1 MEISKHLQ
9 DKLALLPE
17 QPGCYIMKDEHQNI
31 LYVGKAKILKN
42 RVRSYFHGAHDFKT
56 TRLVERIRD
65 FEFIVTDSEKESLLL
80 EINLIKKHHPPFNIM
95 LMDDSS
101 YPYIVISNE
110 PFFTVRTTRNVKN
123 KKNTYFGPYPS
134 AQSASEIVKLINQI
148 YPIRKCKHIG
158 KQACLYYHM
167 HQCLAPCIHE
177 IDPNVMKKYRA
188 QIVRFLKG
196 DAKEILDQLNQRM
209 QQASENLQFEKAQ
222 ELLDQIRSV
231 EHVMEKQKIDFKD
244 HKNRDVFG
252 YYEDKGY
259 ISFQGFF
266 IREGKLL
273 ERTLSVAPIYEDTME
288 AFVSFILQYYDHNV
302 VPREILVPEGTPC
315 DILTQALETKIRI
328 PKRGEKK
335 RLLDLVT
342 KNAKTA
348 HEQKFQLVFRKN
360 KQLELANQ
368 QLERI
373 FMAPIHTVELFD
385 NSHIS
390 GTFNVSG
397 LVVFVDGKPDKN
409 QYRHYKLDGYRSD
422 LDSMK
427 EVVYRRYFRLLKE
440 KKPMPDLLL
449 VDGGALQIQ
458 AACEIRDLLQL
469 DLRIAGLVKDDKH
482 STRALMNDQLQE
494 IELDKESSL
503 FFLLTRMQDEVH
515 RFAISY
521 HRKLRGQNM
530 TKSILDTV
538 EGIGPKRKK
547 KLMNHFKSIKKMK
560 EASVEQLEQVVPK
573 EVAER
578 LYHRFHEN
586 EQEDML

>member
-123 KKNTYFGPYPS
+123 KRNTYFGPYPS

-148 YPIRKCKHIG
+148 YPIRKCNHIG
-158 KQACLYYHM
+158 KQTCLYYHM

-177 IDPNVMKKYRA
+177 IEPDVMKEYRA
-188 QIVRFLKG
+188 QILRFLKG
-196 DAKEILDQLNQRM
+196 DAKEILEKLNQRM
-209 QQASENLQFEKAQ
+209 QTASENLQFEKAQ

-244 HKNRDVFG
+244 QKNRDVFG

-482 STRALMNDQLQE
+482 STRALMNDQLEE

-560 EASVEQLEQVVPK
+560 QASVEQLEQVVPK

-578 LYHRFHEN
+578 LYRRFHEN
-586 EQEDML
+586 EQKDML